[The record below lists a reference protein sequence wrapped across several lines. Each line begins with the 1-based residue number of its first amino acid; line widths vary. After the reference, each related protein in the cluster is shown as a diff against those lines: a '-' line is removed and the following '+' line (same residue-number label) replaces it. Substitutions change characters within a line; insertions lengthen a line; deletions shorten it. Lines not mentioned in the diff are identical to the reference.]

1 MTQDEIIEIAKT
13 VCDFSVDSRGR
24 MDFLFDEY
32 GLEAFVKAIRA
43 RGKQEIWPFPRKVI
57 FDDHIMPK
65 FNPDNEEDAL
75 L

>member
-1 MTQDEIIEIAKT
+1 MLFRSDKDEIWRKAGLWNPT
-13 VCDFSVDSRGR
+13 N
-24 MDFLFDEY
+24 EY
-32 GLEAFVKAIRA
+32 KECAAAIRA